1 MTNFGSKHI
10 LGHYD
15 MWKVTSYQSKTIEQ
29 LELDLELEL
38 ELELELSG

>member
-29 LELDLELEL
+29 LEP
-38 ELELELSG
+38 ELSG